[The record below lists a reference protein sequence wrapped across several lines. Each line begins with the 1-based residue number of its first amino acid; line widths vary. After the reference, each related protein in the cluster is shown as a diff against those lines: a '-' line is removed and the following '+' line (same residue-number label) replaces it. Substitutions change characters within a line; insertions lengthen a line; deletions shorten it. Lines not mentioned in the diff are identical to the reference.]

1 MKQLFLVLAL
11 AFSINTYAQEDK
23 TVTLVVSGQGKTQDE
38 ARQNALRSA
47 IEQAYGAF
55 ISSKTEILNDD
66 LVKDE
71 IVAVANGNIK
81 KYDVVST
88 NYTPSSDYSITINA
102 TVSISKLTDFVEKRG
117 FVIELQ
123 GGLFAENIKLQK
135 LYEANELIALDQICT
150 AAKKMFLQSFDYDL
164 NVSQPVAS
172 KNNTEL
178 FEMKMS
184 VDVNINKN
192 YSTSAEYVSK
202 SLQALNCSKETIR
215 DYQQLKKELL
225 HITFV
230 DFRGT
235 SLNITLRNVQGKMK
249 LIDLFNHIRSC
260 TYNFEIESNVEKVN
274 SNKKLADLN
283 QLFNNKDN
291 RNSWFLYAGKINP
304 GKIAYQRAYFIN
316 LGYPQVGKLNVYY
329 SRYSGIYALT
339 NYTSETKFFPLCFE
353 GTEVQTARADYLV
366 LSLYNPFGKY
376 VTTHAIIHTA
386 NLEVIEKTTEY
397 KVVLFD

>member
-1 MKQLFLVLAL
+1 MKQLIFIMTLLFHMSAY
-11 AFSINTYAQEDK
+11 SQDDK

-81 KYDVVST
+81 KYDVVSI

-117 FVIELQ
+117 FVIEVQ

-135 LYEANELIALDQICT
+135 FYEANELIALDQICT
-150 AAKKMFLQSFDYDL
+150 AAKKMFLKSFDYDL

-172 KNNTEL
+172 KNNTQI
-178 FEMKMS
+178 FEIKMS
-184 VDVNINKN
+184 VDVNMNKN

-215 DYQQLKKELL
+215 DYQELKKQLL
-225 HITFV
+225 YITFV
-230 DFRGT
+230 DFKGT

-249 LIDLFNHIRSC
+249 LIDLFNHITSC
-260 TYNFEIESNVEKVN
+260 TYNFEIESNVEKVT
-274 SNKKLADLN
+274 SNKKLANLN
-283 QLFNNKDN
+283 RLYANQYA

-304 GKIAYQRAYFIN
+304 EKIQYRRAYLIN
-316 LGYPQVGKLNVYY
+316 LDYPHVGKLNIYY
-329 SRYSGIYALT
+329 SIYSGIYALT
-339 NYTSETKFFPLCFE
+339 NYTDETKFFPLCFE
-353 GTEVQTARADYLV
+353 GDVRTARADYLV
-366 LSLYNPFGKY
+366 LSLYNPFGRY

>member
-1 MKQLFLVLAL
+1 MKQLFLILAL
-11 AFSINTYAQEDK
+11 AFSINTYAQDDK

-230 DFRGT
+230 DFKGT

-274 SNKKLADLN
+274 SNKKLANLN
-283 QLFNNKDN
+283 QLFHNKDD

-316 LGYPQVGKLNVYY
+316 LGYPRLGKLNVYY

-339 NYTSETKFFPLCFE
+339 NYTDETKFFPLCFE

-386 NLEVIEKTTEY
+386 NLKVIEKTTEY

>member
-1 MKQLFLVLAL
+1 MKQLIFIMTLLFHMSAY
-11 AFSINTYAQEDK
+11 SQDDK

-81 KYDVVST
+81 KYDVVSI

-117 FVIELQ
+117 FVIEVQ

-135 LYEANELIALDQICT
+135 FYEANELIALDQICT
-150 AAKKMFLQSFDYDL
+150 AAKKMFLKSFDYDL

-172 KNNTEL
+172 KNNTQI
-178 FEMKMS
+178 FEIKMS

-215 DYQQLKKELL
+215 DYQELKKQLL

-230 DFRGT
+230 DFKGT

-249 LIDLFNHIRSC
+249 LIDLFNHITSC
-260 TYNFEIESNVEKVN
+260 TYNFEIESNVEKVT
-274 SNKKLADLN
+274 SNKKLANLN
-283 QLFNNKDN
+283 RLYDNKDD

-304 GKIAYQRAYFIN
+304 EKIRYRRAYLIN
-316 LGYPQVGKLNVYY
+316 YPHVGKLNIYY

-339 NYTSETKFFPLCFE
+339 NYTDETKFFPLCFE
-353 GTEVQTARADYLV
+353 GDVRTARADYLV
-366 LSLYNPFGKY
+366 LSLYNPFGRY